1 MSFDSLYAH
10 VKYGENG
17 QIVLPQVVIQIQ
29 DDKVVPI
36 YAADFLNKPE
46 YPVPAW
52 GERK

>member
-1 MSFDSLYAH
+1 MSVDRYAR
-10 VKYGENG
+10 

-52 GERK
+52 GDRK